1 MIGYYDSILK
11 KLGEIK
17 GFKPKRRPLIERV
30 LKDIESSEKPFFIVK
45 APTGYGK
52 TTISYTLALY
62 SLYNAEKFDKVIH
75 ILPMRSIVEDL
86 SMSAKE
92 LFDFS
97 RAKMMGVSEEVFHLF
112 PLNFTTIDTFIWDV
126 LKLNTKKFSRIKDRK
141 EFGYDFFTQ
150 ASILNSMLIFD
161 EAHFILEDDKLKSIF
176 LCVLKFLVEN
186 DVPILILTATL
197 SKGYEELFK
206 KYAIPER
213 YDFRIYELSDENG
226 KSSKSHIFVEDKE
239 FLERERN
246 KNFEISIFDEN
257 FVGNYLKYVEEGKR
271 NIIVANSPK
280 KCVKIYDMALEESR
294 FDNILLI
301 HGKMTYNHRKRVVE
315 KIRNLK
321 NEKEFLIISTQVIE
335 AGVDISSDIMIT
347 EIAPPNSLIQR
358 FGRVARYNE
367 KEGKIIILKSDG
379 KPYNKEKIEKT
390 WTYLESNMDI
400 HPRFSKTYQEW
411 IDKVHGK
418 SLANAEAKIGR
429 HKRITNILIEKL
441 REFRT
446 RSFEIYEIITK
457 YISEG
462 HAFLRDFLIPVE
474 VENDVVLI
482 TPKELFKLCKLGK
495 IDVIRI
501 KKIENN
507 IVGEKLKVKDENEAY
522 KVAIDIACGEPIE
535 VKLLNGYDKERGL
548 IL

>member
-1 MIGYYDSILK
+1 MIKYYDSILK
-11 KLGEIK
+11 RLGEIK
-17 GFKPKRRPLIERV
+17 GFQPKRRPLIERI
-30 LKDIESSEKPFFIVK
+30 LKDIENSEKPFFIVK

-62 SLYNAEKFDKVIH
+62 SLYNADRFDKVIH

-176 LCVLKFLVEN
+176 LCVLRFLLEN

-206 KYAIPER
+206 RYAIPKKYE
-213 YDFRIYELSDENG
+213 FRVYELSDENE
-226 KSSKSHIFVEDKE
+226 KSSKFHVFVEDKE
-239 FLERERN
+239 FLERER
-246 KNFEISIFDEN
+246 KKDFKISVYDEN
-257 FVGNYLKYVEEGKR
+257 SVEDYLKYVEEGKR
-271 NIIVANSPK
+271 NIIVVNSPK
-280 KCVKIYDMALEESR
+280 KCIKIYDMALEDGR
-294 FDNILLI
+294 FENISII
-301 HGKMTYNHRKRVVE
+301 HGKMTYNHRKRIVE
-315 KIRNLK
+315 KIRKLK

-335 AGVDISSDIMIT
+335 AGVDISSDLMVT

-367 KEGKIIILKSDG
+367 KEGKIVILKSEG

-390 WTYLESNMDI
+390 WKYLKSHIDI
-400 HPRFSKTYQEW
+400 HPRISKTYQEW
-411 IDKVHGK
+411 IDEVHGK
-418 SLANAEAKIGR
+418 RLSDAEAKIG
-429 HKRITNILIEKL
+429 KYKKITNTLIEKL
-441 REFRT
+441 RDFRT
-446 RSFEIYEIITK
+446 RSFEIHEIITEH
-457 YISEG
+457 ISKG
-462 HAFLRDFLIPVE
+462 NAFLRDFLIPVE
-474 VENDVVLI
+474 VENDVVLVN
-482 TPKELFKLCKLGK
+482 PKELFKLYELEKVE
-495 IDVIRI
+495 VIKI
-501 KKIENN
+501 KKLENN
-507 IVGEKLKVKDENEAY
+507 IIEEKLEIKNEDEAF
-522 KVAIDIACGEPIE
+522 KIAIDIACGKPIII
-535 VKLLNGYDKERGL
+535 KLLDGYDKERGL
-548 IL
+548 VL